1 MVSICFLKSCS
12 CASDPSQ
19 DLRKSKSKLDANISF
34 CSAFEGSARTNL
46 FAPHGHVIIRIL
58 ALISTTPRISINY
71 ADQDELL
78 SSVRGINLS
87 GNNITIS
94 IVKQNHI
101 HLLLDQ
107 RPAAVP
113 VAGAD
118 GRVDVAIRAEHG
130 GRQQLRHQQPPH
142 LRGQPRVEDVA
153 DITRPE
159 TDADKQLTY
168 T

>member
-1 MVSICFLKSCS
+1 M
-12 CASDPSQ
+12 
-19 DLRKSKSKLDANISF
+19 
-34 CSAFEGSARTNL
+34 
-46 FAPHGHVIIRIL
+46 IIRIL
-58 ALISTTPRISINY
+58 ALISTTPRIPIHY

-118 GRVDVAIRAEHG
+118 GRVDVPVRAEHG
-130 GRQQLRHQQPPH
+130 GRQQARHQQPPH
-142 LRGQPRVEDVA
+142 LRGQPGVEDVA
-153 DITRPE
+153 DITRPD
-159 TDADKQLTY
+159 TDADNQTKLRGDRSKRNRNSQVIKERPV
-168 T
+168 

>member
-1 MVSICFLKSCS
+1 M
-12 CASDPSQ
+12 
-19 DLRKSKSKLDANISF
+19 
-34 CSAFEGSARTNL
+34 
-46 FAPHGHVIIRIL
+46 IIRIL
-58 ALISTTPRISINY
+58 SLISTTPRISINY

-118 GRVDVAIRAEHG
+118 GRVDVAVRAEHG
-130 GRQQLRHQQPPH
+130 GRQQPRHQQPPH